1 MKKVSIIIP
10 AYNEEKTIGKLL
22 DKIIKIQL
30 NQINFEKEI
39 IVVDDGSDDNTSNI
53 CEKYQNIKLVKQR
66 NMGKGRAI
74 QNGIKFS
81 KGNYI
86 LIQDADLE
94 YDPIF
99 YKELLKPFNHFKKN
113 IAVFG
118 SRYLKKNKS
127 LRKKPFPNQD
137 FFAFFFNYFLSFFF
151 LILHG
156 KFISDLLTGYKVY
169 EKIFFEKNSIY
180 SSGFEA
186 DHEITAKLL
195 RNDIKIIE
203 LPIKYYP
210 RTKQEGKKISFK
222 DAIKAVLV
230 IIKYR
235 ILK

>member
-53 CEKYQNIKLVKQR
+53 CEKYQNIKLLKQT
-66 NMGKGRAI
+66 NMGKGKAV

-94 YDPIF
+94 YDPIS
-99 YKELLKPFNHFKKN
+99 YIELLKPFNQSNKN

-118 SRYLKKNKS
+118 SRYLKNNRS
-127 LRKKPFPNQD
+127 LRKKPFQD
-137 FFAFFFNYFLSFFF
+137 QNLFAFFFNYFLSFFF
-151 LILHG
+151 LCCTENLLATYLQDT
-156 KFISDLLTGYKVY
+156 KFMK
-169 EKIFFEKNSIY
+169 KFF
-180 SSGFEA
+180 
-186 DHEITAKLL
+186 L
-195 RNDIKIIE
+195 
-203 LPIKYYP
+203 
-210 RTKQEGKKISFK
+210 KKIQFTPL
-222 DAIKAVLV
+222 D
-230 IIKYR
+230 
-235 ILK
+235 LKLTMKSQLNY